1 MPFTVLLTLL
11 ICIEAL
17 GHLGLVPTFP
27 ITESSVDL
35 PDAFGSHLLSD
46 GARALV

>member
-1 MPFTVLLTLL
+1 MPFTAILAVL
-11 ICIEAL
+11 ICIEAV

-35 PDAFGSHLLSD
+35 PDGFGSHLLSD
-46 GARALV
+46 VAHDFV